1 MRFYKTDAQAGAGL
15 FSELIQK
22 MIENAKIPTILRIF
36 SSRRG
41 LKAFNAF
48 SEEKRNNIC

>member
-22 MIENAKIPTILRIF
+22 MIENAKM
-36 SSRRG
+36 
-41 LKAFNAF
+41 KAFNAF